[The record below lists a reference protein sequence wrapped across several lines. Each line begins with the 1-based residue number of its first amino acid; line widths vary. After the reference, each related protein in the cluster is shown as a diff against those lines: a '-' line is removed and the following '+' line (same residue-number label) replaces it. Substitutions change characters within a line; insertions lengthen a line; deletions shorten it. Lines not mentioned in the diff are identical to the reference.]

1 MKPIL
6 IIKSVDT
13 TNSETKR
20 IYEYAKSTVDSFNAY
35 VSDFLES
42 ISITVEKID
51 HSEGAS
57 RPETNELK
65 DRVFYLNTR
74 ITELVSSMKMIA
86 AQMPSLVEYRETRT
100 DSQND
105 PR

>member
-13 TNSETKR
+13 TDCETKR
-20 IYEYAKSTVDSFNAY
+20 IYNYVKSTVDSFNAY

-51 HSEGAS
+51 HPADMP
-57 RPETNELK
+57 RQDDNELK
-65 DRVFYLNTR
+65 ERVFYLNTR
-74 ITELVSSMKMIA
+74 ITELVSSMKSIA
-86 AQMPSLVEYRETRT
+86 AQMPSLVEYRENRA

-105 PR
+105 AH